1 MASQVNAD
9 DLINHYLLEEG
20 DKDSQGSSTRKLRVE
35 DQISK
40 NAKQE
45 LWQSLVG
52 SHAPPMPLG
61 WEIVRNPET
70 GEFYFYHN
78 STGVVQ
84 WDPPG
89 ITVASDE
96 PHVQP
101 NSSTK
106 MPARLPEKPVEM
118 ALKLDLDFSKAG
130 QAASAQVA
138 LPL

>member
-1 MASQVNAD
+1 MASQLNAD
-9 DLINHYLLEEG
+9 DLIDHYLLEEG
-20 DKDSQGSSTRKLRVE
+20 DKDTQGSSTRKLRVE

-61 WEIVRNPET
+61 WEIVRDPET
-70 GEFYFYHN
+70 GEFYFYHTA
-78 STGVVQ
+78 TGVMQ

-89 ITVASDE
+89 ITVASVE

-118 ALKLDLDFSKAG
+118 TLKLDLDFSKAG